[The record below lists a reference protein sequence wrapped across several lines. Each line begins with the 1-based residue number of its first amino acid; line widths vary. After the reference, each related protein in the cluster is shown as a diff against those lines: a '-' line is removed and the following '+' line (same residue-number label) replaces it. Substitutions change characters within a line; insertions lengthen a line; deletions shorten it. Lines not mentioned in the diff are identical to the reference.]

1 MPIAILVP
9 LYLGLAALPLTLAW
23 IQDLPRR
30 PFPDELASSLGLVSL
45 AMILTEFFLLGRFR
59 SITRRAGS
67 DVIMRA
73 HQRLA
78 RVALVLAVVHPFLY
92 VSPMSAP
99 PVWDVSSQTALN
111 YSWEGF
117 WPGIAAWLLLAGLV
131 AMAIARDASGMPYAV
146 WRLLHGLVAAL
157 VAGFGVLHVLR
168 AGRYSADPL
177 LGWVW
182 IVFFACA
189 MGALLYVYLVAPLL
203 RGRHPWRVA
212 SVRPVAERTWA
223 VTLRPDFDGGLDYQ
237 AGQFAWLNIG
247 HGVFSLNENPFSISS
262 APSAG
267 PDVEFTIKE
276 LGDFTRSIGQIQP
289 GSRAWLEAP
298 HGHLSHVGHED
309 APGIALI
316 AGGVGIAPLLG
327 ILRELAGTDDPRPT
341 VLIYGNR
348 RQSQIVAPAELRHL
362 AAQHGTEVEH
372 VLSEPDETWTG
383 ATGLI
388 DASLLRRHFDTDARR
403 EWLYVLCGPPAML
416 RAVKADLLALGVP
429 ASRILSELFVYD

>member
-1 MPIAILVP
+1 MPVAILIP
-9 LYLGLAALPLTLAW
+9 LYLALAALPLTLAW
-23 IQDLPRR
+23 VQDVPRR
-30 PFPDELASSLGLVSL
+30 PFFDELASSLGLVSL
-45 AMILTEFFLLGRFR
+45 AMILAEFFLLGRFR
-59 SITRRAGS
+59 SITQRAGS

-73 HQRLA
+73 HQQLA
-78 RVALVLAVVHPFLY
+78 RVALVFAVMHPFLY
-92 VSPMSAP
+92 VSPMTQP
-99 PVWDVSSQTALN
+99 PVWDVTSTTAVN

-131 AMAIARDASGMPYAV
+131 AMAIARDSSGVPYAV
-146 WRLLHGLVAAL
+146 WRMLHGLVAAL

-182 IVFFACA
+182 ILLFACA

-203 RGRHPWRVA
+203 RWRRPWRVT
-212 SVRPVAERTWA
+212 SVRPAAERTWT
-223 VTLRPDFDGGLDYQ
+223 VTLRPEFDGGLDYK

-267 PDVEFTIKE
+267 PEVEFTIKE
-276 LGDFTRSIGQIQP
+276 LGDFTRSIGQIKA
-289 GSRAWLEAP
+289 GTRAWLEAP
-298 HGHLSHVGHED
+298 HGHLTLAGHAD

-327 ILRELAGTDDPRPT
+327 ILRERAATQDPRPT
-341 VLIYGNR
+341 VLLYGNR
-348 RQSQIVAPAELRHL
+348 REAQIVRPGELRDL
-362 AAQHGTEVEH
+362 AAQHGTEVVH
-372 VLSEPDETWTG
+372 VLSEPEETWTG

-388 DASLLRRHFDTDARR
+388 DAALLRQQFGTPERR
-403 EWLYVLCGPPAML
+403 DWVYVLCGPPAML
-416 RAVKADLLALGVP
+416 RAVRAELLALGIP
-429 ASRILSELFVYD
+429 SARILSELFVYD